1 MVLPNWGR
9 LSLFPGLA
17 SLLILS
23 SHALAQHSYC
33 CQDPASGRRIC
44 GDVLPAAC
52 KSVAYKVY
60 DRAGNITEEV
70 GPPLTPEQ
78 KIAKEVEE
86 RRRVERENAQRE
98 QRRKDSALLETYS
111 GLQDI
116 DISLAR
122 AEADLVK
129 SMNLAQAQIDN
140 ARKKRKKFE
149 EEAKKHSKAEMPAE
163 IIRGLR
169 DADDEIRAHS
179 SVIAS
184 KKKDLEMVR
193 AKFAADRRRYQEIIS
208 GGGHLSHP
216 DAMRSFNQNAD
227 SRK

>member
-1 MVLPNWGR
+1 MVLPKWNR
-9 LSLFPGLA
+9 LTVFPGLA
-17 SLLILS
+17 CLLLLS
-23 SHALAQHSYC
+23 SNALAQHSYC

-111 GLQDI
+111 SIQDI

-129 SMNLAQAQIDN
+129 SMNLAQAQIEN
-140 ARKKRKKFE
+140 AKKKRKKFE
-149 EEAKKHSKAEMPAE
+149 EEAKKHKEVPSE
-163 IIRGLR
+163 IVRGLR

-193 AKFAADRRRYQEIIS
+193 AKFSADRRRYQEIIS

-216 DAMRSFNQNAD
+216 DAKRSFDQNAD